1 VKYFQPGPFVNDYA
15 AIPSF
20 HFGWIALA
28 SAALWITTESRLVRA
43 AAVAMSILMWW
54 AVTVTGNHFFF
65 DMIMGGLVVGFAWV
79 LVASIEQLDLRG
91 FAQRMGLIPLD
102 RPEPPWEYRD
112 ENGLFPAPPELS
124 RES

>member
-1 VKYFQPGPFVNDYA
+1 
-15 AIPSF
+15 
-20 HFGWIALA
+20 
-28 SAALWITTESRLVRA
+28 
-43 AAVAMSILMWW
+43 MSILMWW